1 MFFTIGA
8 AGSGLWSISWPTVI
22 DYGIRIVGVI
32 ACFFAFKVILNLM
45 MKMLGKRLEK
55 KNIKN
60 TFHSFIISLTRA
72 ALWIIVG
79 LIFLQILKVP
89 MTPLITALGALGIG
103 IGLALKDH
111 MSNIAGGVMIAIN
124 KQFDVGDY
132 IKCTDI
138 EGFIEDV
145 ELFFTRLKTFDNKI
159 IYAPN
164 SIFAANNVTNYTREN
179 LRRVDVAIG
188 VSYESKI
195 EDVKKVIGEL
205 LASNELIKKEPASFI
220 GVTNYGDSSVNLII
234 RAWVDTSNYWEV
246 YFFINERLKKEFDSK
261 GIVIPFPQLDVHKI

>member
-8 AGSGLWSISWPTVI
+8 VGGPWSIPWPDVI
-22 DYGIRIVGVI
+22 DYGIRIAGVI
-32 ACFFAFKVILNLM
+32 LGFFVFRIILKLM
-45 MKMLGKRLEK
+45 MKVLVRRLEK

-60 TFHSFIISLTRA
+60 TFHSFIISLTKA

-179 LRRVDVAIG
+179 LRRVDVSIG
-188 VSYESKI
+188 VSYDSGIDNVRKTINDILE
-195 EDVKKVIGEL
+195 
-205 LASNELIKKEPASFI
+205 SNELIKKEPASFI
-220 GVTNYGDSSVNLII
+220 GITSYGDSSVNFII
-234 RAWVDTSNYWEV
+234 RAWAETSHYWEV
-246 YFFINERLKKEFDSK
+246 YFFINERLKKEFDK
-261 GIVIPFPQLDVHKI
+261 NGIVIPFPQLDVHKI

>member
-1 MFFTIGA
+1 MFLTLGA
-8 AGSGLWSISWPTVI
+8 ISSSLWSISWPTVI

-32 ACFFAFKVILNLM
+32 AGFFAFKVILKVM
-45 MKMLGKRLEK
+45 MKILGKRLEK
-55 KNIKN
+55 RNIKN

-138 EGFIEDV
+138 EGSIEDV

-164 SIFAANNVTNYTREN
+164 SIFAANNVINYTREN
-179 LRRVDVAIG
+179 IRRVDVSIG
-188 VSYESKI
+188 VSYESEI
-195 EDVKKVIGEL
+195 EEVKKIIGEL

-261 GIVIPFPQLDVHKI
+261 GIVIPFPQLDIHKI

>member
-1 MFFTIGA
+1 MNFTIGA
-8 AGSGLWSISWPTVI
+8 LSSIGWSISWPTVI
-22 DYGIRIVGVI
+22 DYGIRVVGI
-32 ACFFAFKVILNLM
+32 IIGFFVFKIILKWM
-45 MKMLGKRLEK
+45 MKLLGKRLTK
-55 KNIKN
+55 RNIKN
-60 TFHSFIISLTRA
+60 TFHSFIISLTKA

-79 LIFLQILKVP
+79 LIFLQILNVP

-103 IGLALKDH
+103 VGLALKDH

-138 EGFIEDV
+138 EGFIEEV

-179 LRRVDVAIG
+179 LRRVDVTIG
-188 VSYESKI
+188 VSYGSVIDDVRKTI
-195 EDVKKVIGEL
+195 EEIL
-205 LASNELIKKEPASFI
+205 NSNEMIKKEPASFI
-220 GVTNYGDSSVNLII
+220 GITNYGDSSINIII
-234 RAWVDTSNYWEV
+234 RAWAETSNYWAV
-246 YFFINERLKKEFDSK
+246 YFFINERLKKEFDK
-261 GIVIPFPQLDVHKI
+261 NGIVIPFPQLDVHSI